1 MEDRKKYYIIKNW
14 IIKEIDE
21 KLFDDK
27 DYKDD
32 YKLLSANDDI
42 KIIDYDKRNIRPY
55 AKELLNSM
63 NELTEVKIL
72 KMNRILIFILILITW
87 YILYKMPTIK
97 EIKTTVEQISWTK
110 TNNNGGVIWWLLPK
124 LPQKEI
130 KTPDVVDSTNI
141 TDVKK
146 NPNAWIKHNIE

>member
-1 MEDRKKYYIIKNW
+1 
-14 IIKEIDE
+14 
-21 KLFDDK
+21 LFDDK

-72 KMNRILIFILILITW
+72 KMNRILIFILILIT
-87 YILYKMPTIK
+87 
-97 EIKTTVEQISWTK
+97 
-110 TNNNGGVIWWLLPK
+110 
-124 LPQKEI
+124 
-130 KTPDVVDSTNI
+130 
-141 TDVKK
+141 
-146 NPNAWIKHNIE
+146 